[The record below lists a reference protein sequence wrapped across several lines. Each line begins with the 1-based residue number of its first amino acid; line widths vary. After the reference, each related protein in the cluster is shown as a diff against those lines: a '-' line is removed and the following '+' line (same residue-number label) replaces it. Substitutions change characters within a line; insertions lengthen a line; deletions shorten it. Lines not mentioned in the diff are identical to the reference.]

1 MISLALLCRGR
12 ARGVTRE
19 PPRLGLPDL
28 AGVATPMETLEALG
42 VIVLAFSPLTEA
54 LRLLVLVASSCLAVM
69 PTYLLALEPAVI
81 LLAAMA
87 AFELVLFPSRVFVGR
102 SSDKLGASLSLKP
115 PAPRMADETV
125 RTFPGVTLAGRAAGR
140 SNPGVSLPDGA

>member
-1 MISLALLCRGR
+1 
-12 ARGVTRE
+12 
-19 PPRLGLPDL
+19 
-28 AGVATPMETLEALG
+28 METLEALG

-102 SSDKLGASLSLKP
+102 SSDKLGASLSLKL